1 MGWLV
6 PAVAERM
13 ATQGTAAS
21 LDERVVSEEWL
32 WWMVNSIQ
40 DAIVVADHANRI
52 IFHNIVAER
61 LFQNHPDDSPG
72 KRRAIEM
79 NNFLVSAALS
89 SFTLEQPEAGAT
101 GRELALVDPNEGNE
115 LLFEVI
121 VRPASNLR
129 TGDSGVVLVLKDVT
143 DIRHA
148 TQELAAVGRLAAAV
162 AHEMNNPLEA
172 IKNSLYLVLEHV
184 GDPIIVTGAANEII
198 LMNHSAEWLLK
209 PGAIPDASQAAVY
222 VANDTKLRSFLS
234 QLRLKPGAVRRSELE
249 LLHPETHEPL
259 PMGITSTEVQD
270 EAGRTSAIVSVL
282 HDLTAIY
289 ELERKNVEQQLFESE
304 KLAAVGRLAAAV
316 AHEVNN
322 PLEAIKNSL
331 YLVLSSTSETDPNR
345 RFLEIAGKETER
357 VAGIVRQMLGFYSRA
372 TDRVPTS
379 VNRLLEEALDLV
391 ERDLARQR
399 IRVRRDL
406 DDQIPEIPATPHQLK
421 QVFLNLFLNAK
432 EAMPEG
438 GELRLST
445 RLAGPRELEMLTGR
459 HVLVQ
464 VQDSG
469 TGIAREHM
477 RHLFEPF
484 FSTKQAAKGTGL
496 GLWVSQSI
504 VQQHGGQ
511 IQVTSRQGLGTTFSV
526 ALPLEAME
534 PSPAPVKV

>member
-1 MGWLV
+1 MISC
-6 PAVAERM
+6 ASSS
-13 ATQGTAAS
+13 AT
-21 LDERVVSEEWL
+21 
-32 WWMVNSIQ
+32 
-40 DAIVVADHANRI
+40 
-52 IFHNIVAER
+52 
-61 LFQNHPDDSPG
+61 
-72 KRRAIEM
+72 
-79 NNFLVSAALS
+79 
-89 SFTLEQPEAGAT
+89 TLEKPE
-101 GRELALVDPNEGNE
+101 DP
-115 LLFEVI
+115 
-121 VRPASNLR
+121 
-129 TGDSGVVLVLKDVT
+129 KDLT
-143 DIRHA
+143 DIRHV
-148 TQELAAVGRLAAAV
+148 TQMPVRDLAGFAGVEDGAQREWDRL
-162 AHEMNNPLEA
+162 N
-172 IKNSLYLVLEHV
+172 LVLEHV
-184 GDPIIVTGAANEII
+184 GDPIIVTDVANEII

-209 PGAIPDASQAAVY
+209 PGAIPDERQAAVY
-222 VANDTKLRSFLS
+222 VANDTKLRCFLS
-234 QLRLKPGAVRRSELE
+234 ELRLEPGPVRRSELE
-249 LLHPETHEPL
+249 LIHPETHEPL

-270 EAGRTSAIVSVL
+270 EAGRTSDIVSVL

-331 YLVLSSTSETDPNR
+331 YLVLSETSETDPNR
-345 RFLEIAGKETER
+345 RFLEIARRETER

-372 TDRVPTS
+372 TERVPTS
-379 VNRLLEEALDLV
+379 VNKLLEEALELV

-399 IRVRRDL
+399 IPVRRDL
-406 DDQIPEIPATPHQLK
+406 DEKIPEIPATPDQLK

-438 GELRLST
+438 GELRVST
-445 RLAGPRELEMLTGR
+445 RLSGPRELEMLTGR

-496 GLWVSQSI
+496 GLWVSQGI

-526 ALPLEAME
+526 ALPLEVVE
-534 PSPAPVKV
+534 PLAVPVQV